1 MATHSSILAWD
12 TGTRQATVHGVPK
25 SQTQR
30 SNFSNKRK
38 LLNLRRTK
46 KLFDVD
52 PKFKKGKLLISAH
65 RNVLFLDVFF
75 VEKKEYHVPGELAFP
90 LDPGFDI

>member
-1 MATHSSILAWD
+1 M
-12 TGTRQATVHGVPK
+12 
-25 SQTQR
+25 
-30 SNFSNKRK
+30 
-38 LLNLRRTK
+38 NLRHTK
-46 KLFDVD
+46 KLFDAD

-65 RNVLFLDVFF
+65 RNILFLDFF